1 MDFTRTSLI
10 LDSGKSEIHFAYI
23 NYYKS
28 KTQIVDTD
36 KADPKTTTQ
45 RISNIIH
52 CYNNIKM
59 KSMSKYR

>member
-28 KTQIVDTD
+28 KTYIV
-36 KADPKTTTQ
+36 
-45 RISNIIH
+45 ISNIIH

-59 KSMSKYR
+59 KSMSNGI